1 MRLRKNMK
9 RAAAAALALSV
20 ALSAAAPAALA
31 KDYYIDDGNITVTV
45 TEDGDTYV
53 RVGDAK
59 DDKDIGEKDDTDVVI
74 KGGKNPD
81 KQTEN
86 KSDGSA
92 DEDTADEAEGQ
103 KPVVDAEPG
112 EPAEKTGTELVVW
125 PENVN
130 SGEAQKKDEPADA
143 EPKTPDTPDT
153 PDTQKPEGK
162 TDAATLEAPTG
173 PKPVEE
179 AAGDD
184 DDIMTY
190 EDNTAS
196 TVTKAV
202 NEAVKNI
209 IKIIN
214 NCTKKD
220 TTVTIEDV
228 NIDVSGGEYGTGK
241 AAMSVEG
248 AGDTTLKLEG
258 DNTLKSGWGRAG
270 VEKNDET
277 SSGKLTIT
285 AEDTSSSLNAY
296 GGEQSAGIGGG
307 GYRQSTSK
315 LEIANGKIY
324 AEGGLRAAGIG
335 GGSIGGNGEVT
346 ISGGEVTA
354 YGSGGGAGIG
364 GGNNEGSG
372 KVTIKN
378 GKVTAMANGHAA
390 AIGGGNMGSGDVTIL
405 DGTVTAIPAKNGYS
419 NVTGIGG
426 GTDSK
431 KKSTVRILGG
441 VVDAVGSGFGSGI
454 GGGYGDTQ
462 VAEVEIG
469 GGAQVTAK
477 GGSGGSSFGA
487 GAAIGTGGGAKGK
500 AGKELDV
507 NTSGGAT
514 VTRIDSKL
522 SAGHVHE
529 WTLVSSTPAAVGQQ
543 GKKVYECS
551 SCGSTRTEYEPAL
564 PAPVEEQ
571 NGRNAYAA
579 LTVEGAAYEM
589 HQESTRCIVT
599 ADSDT
604 ATLFGCLGNLAEL
617 KAQGVDTLVFR
628 TKSRET
634 ALDIDT
640 MLSLGAE
647 DTLFTLTHSGS
658 SATLTVGGADHSE
671 LIH

>member
-31 KDYYIDDGNITVTV
+31 KEYDISKGNITVTV

-59 DDKDIGEKDDTDVVI
+59 DENDIGEKDDTEVVI
-74 KGGKNPD
+74 KGGENSD
-81 KQTEN
+81 KTAEN
-86 KSDGSA
+86 NSDGPA
-92 DEDTADEAEGQ
+92 DDDTADKAEGQ

-112 EPAEKTGTELVVW
+112 EPAEETGTELVVW

-130 SGEAQKKDEPADA
+130 SGEAQKKDGPEPADV
-143 EPKTPDTPDT
+143 EPET

-162 TDAATLEAPTG
+162 TDADTLEASTEQ
-173 PKPVEE
+173 KPVEK
-179 AAGDD
+179 AAEDEDD
-184 DDIMTY
+184 DKDIMTY
-190 EDNTAS
+190 EDNTAD

-202 NEAVKNI
+202 NEAVKNV

-220 TTVTIEDV
+220 TTVTIKDV
-228 NIDVSGGEYGTGK
+228 NIDVSEKGQSAMFVQGK
-241 AAMSVEG
+241 
-248 AGDTTLKLEG
+248 GDTTLKLEG
-258 DNTLKSGWGRAG
+258 NNTLKSGQSCAG
-270 VEKNDET
+270 LEKDDEHST
-277 SSGKLTIT
+277 GKLTIT

-296 GGEQSAGIGGG
+296 GGH
-307 GYRQSTSK
+307 
-315 LEIANGKIY
+315 
-324 AEGGLRAAGIG
+324 
-335 GGSIGGNGEVT
+335 
-346 ISGGEVTA
+346 
-354 YGSGGGAGIG
+354 GGAGIG
-364 GGNNEGSG
+364 GGNQRSTLNLEIANGKIHAVGGLLGAGIGGGGFGGNGEVSISGGEVTAQGGNFAAGIGGGAQGSG

-378 GKVTAMANGHAA
+378 GKVTAKTNGAAA
-390 AIGGGNMGSGDVTIL
+390 AIGGGIGGSGDVTIL
-405 DGTVTAIPAKNGYS
+405 DGTVTATKNYDS
-419 NVTGIGG
+419 YPVTGIGG
-426 GTDSK
+426 ASGST

-441 VVDAVGSGFGSGI
+441 VVDAVGGGYGSGI
-454 GGGYGDTQ
+454 GGGKGG
-462 VAEVEIG
+462 VEVEIG

-477 GGSGGSSFGA
+477 GGPGSDGYGA
-487 GAAIGTGGGAKGK
+487 GAAIGTNGEKGGK
-500 AGKELDV
+500 AGKEQDV
-507 NTSGGAT
+507 NAIGEGT
-514 VTRIDSKL
+514 VTRINSQLPAEHK
-522 SAGHVHE
+522 HE
-529 WTLVSSTPAAVGQQ
+529 WTLVSSTPAAVGQL
-543 GKKVYECS
+543 GEKVYEC
-551 SCGSTRTEYEPAL
+551 SCGSTRTVYKFAL
-564 PAPVEEQ
+564 PAPVEEEQ
-571 NGRNAYAA
+571 NGKVV
-579 LTVEGAAYEM
+579 LTVEGAPYEM
-589 HQESTRCIVT
+589 HQESARCIVT

>member
-31 KDYYIDDGNITVTV
+31 KEYYIGDGNITVTV
-45 TEDGDTYV
+45 KENGDTYV

-59 DDKDIGEKDDTDVVI
+59 DDKDIGEKDDTEVVI
-74 KGGKNPD
+74 KGGENSD
-81 KQTEN
+81 KTAEN
-86 KSDGSA
+86 NSDGPA

-112 EPAEKTGTELVVW
+112 EPAEKTGTELIVW

-130 SGEAQKKDEPADA
+130 SGEAQKKDDPEPA
-143 EPKTPDTPDT
+143 EEEQKT

-162 TDAATLEAPTG
+162 TDAATLEASTEQ
-173 PKPVEE
+173 KPVEK
-179 AAGDD
+179 AAEDD
-184 DDIMTY
+184 DDDKDVMTY
-190 EDNTAS
+190 EANTAG

-202 NEAVKNI
+202 SRAMNKF

-214 NCTKKD
+214 NCTQKD
-220 TTVTIEDV
+220 TTVTIKDV
-228 NIDVSGGEYGTGK
+228 NIDVSEKGQSAMFVQGK
-241 AAMSVEG
+241 
-248 AGDTTLKLEG
+248 GDTTLKLEG
-258 DNTLKSGWGRAG
+258 NNTLKSGQSCAG
-270 VEKNDET
+270 LEKDDEHST
-277 SSGKLTIT
+277 GKLTIT

-296 GGEQSAGIGGG
+296 GGH
-307 GYRQSTSK
+307 
-315 LEIANGKIY
+315 
-324 AEGGLRAAGIG
+324 
-335 GGSIGGNGEVT
+335 
-346 ISGGEVTA
+346 
-354 YGSGGGAGIG
+354 GGAGIG
-364 GGNNEGSG
+364 GGNQRSTSNLEIANGKIHAVGGLLGAGIGGGGFGGNGEVSISGGEVTAQGGNFAAGIGGGAQGSG

-378 GKVTAMANGHAA
+378 GKVTAKTNGAAA
-390 AIGGGNMGSGDVTIL
+390 AIGGGIGGSGDVTIL
-405 DGTVTAIPAKNGYS
+405 DGTVTATKNYDS
-419 NVTGIGG
+419 YPVTGIGG
-426 GTDSK
+426 ASGST

-441 VVDAVGSGFGSGI
+441 VVDAVGGGYGSGI
-454 GGGYGDTQ
+454 GGGKGG
-462 VAEVEIG
+462 VEVEIG

-477 GGSGGSSFGA
+477 GGPGSDGYGA
-487 GAAIGTGGGAKGK
+487 GAAIGTNGEKGGK
-500 AGKELDV
+500 AGKEQDV
-507 NTSGGAT
+507 NAIGAGT
-514 VTRIDSKL
+514 VTRVDSNL

-529 WTLVSSTPAAVGQQ
+529 WTLVSSTPAAVGQL
-543 GKKVYECS
+543 GEKVYECP
-551 SCGSTRTEYEPAL
+551 CGSTRTEYEPAL

-571 NGRNAYAA
+571 NGRVV

-589 HQESTRCIVT
+589 HQEAARYIIT

-617 KAQGVDTLVFR
+617 KAQGADTLVFR

-640 MLSLGAE
+640 MLPLGAE

>member
-31 KDYYIDDGNITVTV
+31 EDYYISNGDITVTV
-45 TEDGDTYV
+45 KEDGRTYV
-53 RVGDAK
+53 RVGDAEEVE
-59 DDKDIGEKDDTDVVI
+59 DHTGVVI
-74 KGGKNPD
+74 KGGEDPNK
-81 KQTEN
+81 TAGN
-86 KSDGSA
+86 KSDGPA
-92 DEDTADEAEGQ
+92 DKDTADEAEGQ

-112 EPAEKTGTELVVW
+112 EPAEETGTELVVW

-130 SGEAQKKDEPADA
+130 SGEAQKKDGPEPADA
-143 EPKTPDTPDT
+143 EPKT

-162 TDAATLEAPTG
+162 TDAATLEASTEQ
-173 PKPVEE
+173 KPVEE
-179 AAGDD
+179 AAEDEDD
-184 DDIMTY
+184 DKDVMTF
-190 EDNTAS
+190 EANTAS

-202 NEAVKNI
+202 NKAVKNI

-248 AGDTTLKLEG
+248 AGNTTLKLEG

-285 AEDTSSSLNAY
+285 AEDTSSSLNAV
-296 GGEQSAGIGGG
+296 GGQEAAGIGGG

-324 AEGGLRAAGIG
+324 AEGGFRGAGIG

-354 YGSGGGAGIG
+354 YGVYGGAGIG
-364 GGNNEGSG
+364 GGSNAGSG

-378 GKVTAMANGHAA
+378 GKVTAKTSAWAA
-390 AIGGGNMGSGDVTIL
+390 AIGGGNDGSGDVTIL
-405 DGTVTAIPAKNGYS
+405 GGTVTAIPAEGSNS

-426 GTDSK
+426 GTDSTD
-431 KKSTVRILGG
+431 KSTVRILGG
-441 VVDAVGSGFGSGI
+441 VVDAVGSGYGSGI

-507 NTSGGAT
+507 NTSGGGT

-551 SCGSTRTEYEPAL
+551 SCGSTRTEYESALPA

-571 NGRNAYAA
+571 NSRNAYAA

-589 HQESTRCIVT
+589 HQESARYIVT

-640 MLSLGAE
+640 MLPLGTE

>member
-31 KDYYIDDGNITVTV
+31 KEYDISKGDITVTV
-45 TEDGDTYV
+45 TEDGDTFV
-53 RVGDAK
+53 RVGNAK
-59 DDKDIGEKDDTDVVI
+59 DENDIGEKDDTAVVI
-74 KGGKNPD
+74 KGGEDPN

-86 KSDGSA
+86 NSDGPA
-92 DEDTADEAEGQ
+92 DKDTADEAEGQ

-130 SGEAQKKDEPADA
+130 SGEAQKKDGLEPADA
-143 EPKTPDTPDT
+143 EPET

-162 TDAATLEAPTG
+162 TDADTLEASTEQ
-173 PKPVEE
+173 KPVEK
-179 AAGDD
+179 AAEDEDD
-184 DDIMTY
+184 DKDIMTF
-190 EDNTAS
+190 EANTAS

-202 NEAVKNI
+202 NEAVQHI
-209 IKIIN
+209 ITIIN

-220 TTVTIEDV
+220 TTVTIKDV
-228 NIDVSGGEYGTGK
+228 NIDVSEKILPAMAVAGE
-241 AAMSVEG
+241 
-248 AGDTTLKLEG
+248 GDTTLKLEG
-258 DNTLKSGWGRAG
+258 DNTLKGGLTCAG
-270 VEKNDET
+270 LEKDDEIST
-277 SSGKLTIT
+277 GKLTIT

-296 GGEQSAGIGGG
+296 GGNNAAGIGGG
-307 GYRQSTSK
+307 TQQSTSK
-315 LEIANGKIY
+315 LEIANGKIH
-324 AEGGLRAAGIG
+324 AVGGAAGVGGGFCGNGEVSISGGEVTAQGGDFAAGIG
-335 GGSIGGNGEVT
+335 GGMYGKGEVT
-346 ISGGEVTA
+346 ISGGDVTA
-354 YGSGGGAGIG
+354 HGGHTAACIG
-364 GGNNEGSG
+364 GGFR
-372 KVTIKN
+372 
-378 GKVTAMANGHAA
+378 
-390 AIGGGNMGSGDVTIL
+390 GSGDVTIL
-405 DGTVTAIPAKNGYS
+405 GGTVTAIPAEGSNS

-426 GTDSK
+426 GFGCDE
-431 KKSTVRILGG
+431 KSTVRILGG
-441 VVDAVGSGFGSGI
+441 VVDAVGNGCGSGI
-454 GGGYGDTQ
+454 GGGEGDAQ
-462 VAEVEIG
+462 GAEVEIG

-477 GGSGGSSFGA
+477 GGLGDNEFNRGP
-487 GAAIGTGGGAKGK
+487 GAAIGTNGDVGGK

-507 NTSGGAT
+507 NASGEGT
-514 VTRIDSKL
+514 VTRINSQLTTACEHK
-522 SAGHVHE
+522 
-529 WTLVSSTPAAVGQQ
+529 WTLVSSTPAPVGQL
-543 GKKVYECS
+543 GEKVYECS
-551 SCGSTRTEYEPAL
+551 SCGSTRTVYKFVLPE

-571 NGRNAYAA
+571 NGRIV
-579 LTVEGAAYEM
+579 LTVIGAPYEM
-589 HQESTRCIVT
+589 HQESARYIVT

-640 MLSLGAE
+640 MLSLGTE

>member
-31 KDYYIDDGNITVTV
+31 KEYYIDDGNITVTV
-45 TEDGDTYV
+45 TEEGDTYV
-53 RVGDAK
+53 RVGKAANK
-59 DDKDIGEKDDTDVVI
+59 DDIGVKDDTDVVI
-74 KGGKNPD
+74 KGGKNLD

-86 KSDGSA
+86 KSDGPA
-92 DEDTADEAEGQ
+92 DKDTADEAEGQ

-112 EPAEKTGTELVVW
+112 EPAEKTGTELIVW

-130 SGEAQKKDEPADA
+130 SGEAQKKDGPEPA
-143 EPKTPDTPDT
+143 EEEQKT

-162 TDAATLEAPTG
+162 TDAATLEASTEQ
-173 PKPVEE
+173 KPVEKAAE
-179 AAGDD
+179 AAEDD
-184 DDIMTY
+184 EDVMTF

-202 NEAVKNI
+202 NKAVNNI

-214 NCTKKD
+214 NCTQKD
-220 TTVTIEDV
+220 TTVTIKDV
-228 NIDVSGGEYGTGK
+228 NIDVSEKGQSAMFVQGK
-241 AAMSVEG
+241 
-248 AGDTTLKLEG
+248 GDTTLKLEG
-258 DNTLKSGWGRAG
+258 NNTLKSGQSCAG
-270 VEKNDET
+270 LEKDDEHST
-277 SSGKLTIT
+277 GKLTIT

-296 GGEQSAGIGGG
+296 GGHGGAGIGGG
-307 GYRQSTSK
+307 NQRSTSN
-315 LEIANGKIY
+315 LEIANGKIH
-324 AEGGLRAAGIG
+324 AVGGLLGAGIG
-335 GGSIGGNGEVT
+335 GGGFGGNGEVT

-354 YGSGGGAGIG
+354 QGGNFAAGIG
-364 GGNNEGSG
+364 GGAQGSG

-378 GKVTAMANGHAA
+378 GKVTAKTNGAAA
-390 AIGGGNMGSGDVTIL
+390 AIGGGIGGSGDVTIL
-405 DGTVTAIPAKNGYS
+405 DGTVTATKNYDS
-419 NVTGIGG
+419 YPVTGIGG
-426 GTDSK
+426 ASGST

-441 VVDAVGSGFGSGI
+441 VVDAVGGGYGSGI
-454 GGGYGDTQ
+454 GGGKGG
-462 VAEVEIG
+462 VEVEIG

-477 GGSGGSSFGA
+477 GGPGSDGYGA
-487 GAAIGTGGGAKGK
+487 GAAIGTNGEKGGK
-500 AGKELDV
+500 AGKEQDV
-507 NTSGGAT
+507 NAIGEGT
-514 VTRIDSKL
+514 VTRVDSNS
-522 SAGHVHE
+522 SADHAHK
-529 WTLVSSTPAAVGQQ
+529 WTLVSSTPAAVGQL
-543 GKKVYECS
+543 GEKVYEC
-551 SCGSTRTEYEPAL
+551 SCGSTRTVYEFAL

-571 NGRNAYAA
+571 NGRVV

-589 HQESTRCIVT
+589 HQEAARYIVT

-604 ATLFGCLGNLAEL
+604 ATLLGCLGNLADL

>member
-53 RVGDAK
+53 RVGEAK
-59 DDKDIGEKDDTDVVI
+59 DKDDIGEKDDTDVVI
-74 KGGKNPD
+74 KGGENPG

-86 KSDGSA
+86 NSDGS
-92 DEDTADEAEGQ
+92 ADEAEGQ

-130 SGEAQKKDEPADA
+130 SGEAQKKDGPADA
-143 EPKTPDTPDT
+143 EPKTPDT

-162 TDAATLEAPTG
+162 TDAATLEASTEQ
-173 PKPVEE
+173 KPVEK
-179 AAGDD
+179 AAEDEDD
-184 DDIMTY
+184 DKDIMTY
-190 EDNTAS
+190 EANTAG
-196 TVTKAV
+196 TLTKVA
-202 NEAVKNI
+202 NEAVQNI

-220 TTVTIEDV
+220 TTVTIENV
-228 NIDVSGGEYGTGK
+228 NIYQYAYDYK

-248 AGDTTLKLEG
+248 AGDTTLKLVG
-258 DNTLKSGWGRAG
+258 DNTLRGGFSRAG
-270 VEKNDET
+270 LEKDDEYST
-277 SSGKLTIT
+277 GKLTIT
-285 AEDTSSSLNAY
+285 AEDTSASLKAY
-296 GGEQSAGIGGG
+296 GGQNSAGIGGG
-307 GYRQSTSK
+307 SYDSTSK

-324 AEGGLRAAGIG
+324 AESGSNMGAGIG
-335 GGSIGGNGEVT
+335 GGMYGKGEVT
-346 ISGGEVTA
+346 ISGGDVTA
-354 YGSGGGAGIG
+354 HGGHTAAGIG
-364 GGNNEGSG
+364 GGFR
-372 KVTIKN
+372 
-378 GKVTAMANGHAA
+378 
-390 AIGGGNMGSGDVTIL
+390 GSGDVTIL
-405 DGTVTAIPAKNGYS
+405 GGTVTAIPAEGSNS

-426 GTDSK
+426 GFGCDE
-431 KKSTVRILGG
+431 KSTVRILGG
-441 VVDAVGSGFGSGI
+441 VVDAVGNGCGSGI
-454 GGGYGDTQ
+454 GGGEGD
-462 VAEVEIG
+462 VEVEIG

-477 GGSGGSSFGA
+477 GGLGDNEFNRGP
-487 GAAIGTGGGAKGK
+487 GAAIGTSGDEDGK

-507 NTSGGAT
+507 NVSGECT
-514 VTRIDSKL
+514 VTRIDSNLPADCAHK
-522 SAGHVHE
+522 
-529 WTLVSSTPAAVGQQ
+529 WTLVSSTPAPVGQLD
-543 GKKVYECS
+543 KKEYECP
-551 SCGSTRTEYEPAL
+551 SCDSTRTVYKFAH
-564 PAPVEEQ
+564 PAPVEEEQ
-571 NGRNAYAA
+571 NGRIVLRVIDAP
-579 LTVEGAAYEM
+579 YEM
-589 HQESTRCIVT
+589 HQESTRYIVT

-628 TKSRET
+628 TESRET

-640 MLSLGAE
+640 MLSLGTE

>member
-1 MRLRKNMK
+1 MK

-31 KDYYIDDGNITVTV
+31 KEYDISKGDITVTV
-45 TEDGDTYV
+45 TEDGDTFV
-53 RVGDAK
+53 RVGNAK
-59 DDKDIGEKDDTDVVI
+59 DENDIGEKDDTAVVI
-74 KGGKNPD
+74 KGGEDPN

-86 KSDGSA
+86 NSDGPA
-92 DEDTADEAEGQ
+92 DKDTADEAEGQ

-130 SGEAQKKDEPADA
+130 SGEAQKKDGLEPADA
-143 EPKTPDTPDT
+143 EPET

-162 TDAATLEAPTG
+162 TDADTLEASTEQ
-173 PKPVEE
+173 KPVEK
-179 AAGDD
+179 AAEDEDD
-184 DDIMTY
+184 DKDIMTF
-190 EDNTAS
+190 EANTAS

-202 NEAVKNI
+202 NEAVQHI
-209 IKIIN
+209 ITIIN

-220 TTVTIEDV
+220 TTVTIKDV
-228 NIDVSGGEYGTGK
+228 NIDVSEKILPAMAVAGE
-241 AAMSVEG
+241 
-248 AGDTTLKLEG
+248 GDTTLKLEG
-258 DNTLKSGWGRAG
+258 DNTLKGGLTCAG
-270 VEKNDET
+270 LEKDDEIST
-277 SSGKLTIT
+277 GKLTIT

-296 GGEQSAGIGGG
+296 GGNNAAGIGGG
-307 GYRQSTSK
+307 TQQSTSK
-315 LEIANGKIY
+315 LEIANGKIH
-324 AEGGLRAAGIG
+324 AVGGAAGVG
-335 GGSIGGNGEVT
+335 GGFCGNGEVS

-354 YGSGGGAGIG
+354 QGGDFAAGIG
-364 GGNNEGSG
+364 GGGNGSG

-378 GKVTAMANGHAA
+378 GKVTAKTNSSAA
-390 AIGGGNMGSGDVTIL
+390 AIGGGNGGSGNVTIL
-405 DGTVTAIPAKNGYS
+405 DGRVTTTLVNNNS
-419 NVTGIGG
+419 SVTGIGG
-426 GTDSK
+426 APNSTD
-431 KKSTVRILGG
+431 KSTVRILGG
-441 VVDAVGSGFGSGI
+441 VINAVGGGYGSGI
-454 GGGYGDTQ
+454 GGGHGDTQ

-477 GGSGGSSFGA
+477 GGLGDDHYGRGP
-487 GAAIGTGGGAKGK
+487 GAAIGTAGDVDGK

-507 NTSGGAT
+507 NASGEGT
-514 VTRIDSKL
+514 VTRVDPNL
-522 SAGHVHE
+522 PADHE
-529 WTLVSSTPAAVGQQ
+529 HKWILVSSTPAAVGQL
-543 GKKVYECS
+543 GEKEYKCS
-551 SCGSTRTEYEPAL
+551 SCGSTRTVYKYVLPE
-564 PAPVEEQ
+564 PAPVEEEQ
-571 NGRNAYAA
+571 NGRIVLRVIDA
-579 LTVEGAAYEM
+579 LYEM
-589 HQESTRCIVT
+589 HQESARYIVT

-634 ALDIDT
+634 ALDIDA

>member
-31 KDYYIDDGNITVTV
+31 KDYYIGDGDITVTV

-53 RVGDAK
+53 RVGEAK
-59 DDKDIGEKDDTDVVI
+59 DKDDIGEKDDTDVVI
-74 KGGKNPD
+74 KGGENPG

-86 KSDGSA
+86 NSDGS
-92 DEDTADEAEGQ
+92 ADEAEGQ

-130 SGEAQKKDEPADA
+130 SGEAQKKDDLEPEEG
-143 EPKTPDTPDT
+143 EPKT

-162 TDAATLEAPTG
+162 TDADILEASTEQ
-173 PKPVEE
+173 KPVEK
-179 AAGDD
+179 AAEDEDD
-184 DDIMTY
+184 DEDVMTF
-190 EDNTAS
+190 EANTAS
-196 TVTKAV
+196 TVTNAVNKAV
-202 NEAVKNI
+202 KHI
-209 IKIIN
+209 ITIIN
-214 NCTKKD
+214 NYTKKD
-220 TTVTIEDV
+220 TTVTLEDV
-228 NIDVSGGEYGTGK
+228 NIDVSDDYGK
-241 AAMSVEG
+241 AAMEVRG

-258 DNTLKSGWGRAG
+258 DNTLRGGHHCAG
-270 VEKNDET
+270 LEKDDDLST
-277 SSGKLTIT
+277 GKLTIT
-285 AEDTSSSLNAY
+285 AEDTSASLKAY
-296 GGEQSAGIGGG
+296 GGDNSAGIGGG
-307 GYRQSTSK
+307 SYDSTSK

-324 AEGGLRAAGIG
+324 AESGFNMGAGIG
-335 GGSIGGNGEVT
+335 GGMYGKGEVT
-346 ISGGEVTA
+346 ISGGDVTA
-354 YGSGGGAGIG
+354 HGGHTAAGIG
-364 GGNNEGSG
+364 GGFR
-372 KVTIKN
+372 
-378 GKVTAMANGHAA
+378 
-390 AIGGGNMGSGDVTIL
+390 GSGDVTIL
-405 DGTVTAIPAKNGYS
+405 GGTVTAIPAEGSNS

-426 GTDSK
+426 GFGCDE
-431 KKSTVRILGG
+431 KSTVRILGG
-441 VVDAVGSGFGSGI
+441 VVDAVGNGCGSGI
-454 GGGYGDTQ
+454 GGGEGDAQ
-462 VAEVEIG
+462 GAEVEIG

-477 GGSGGSSFGA
+477 GGLGDNEFNRGP
-487 GAAIGTGGGAKGK
+487 GAAIGTNGDVGGK

-507 NTSGGAT
+507 NASGEGT
-514 VTRIDSKL
+514 VTRVDPNL
-522 SAGHVHE
+522 PADHE
-529 WTLVSSTPAAVGQQ
+529 HKWTLVSSTPAAVGQL
-543 GKKVYECS
+543 GEKEYKCS
-551 SCGSTRTEYEPAL
+551 SCGSTRTVYKYVLPE

-571 NGRNAYAA
+571 NGRIV
-579 LTVEGAAYEM
+579 LTVIGAPYEM
-589 HQESTRCIVT
+589 HQESARYIVT

>member
-31 KDYYIDDGNITVTV
+31 KEYYIDDGNITVTV
-45 TEDGDTYV
+45 TEDGDTFV
-53 RVGDAK
+53 RVGKAANK
-59 DDKDIGEKDDTDVVI
+59 DDIGVKDDTDVVI

-86 KSDGSA
+86 KSDGPA
-92 DEDTADEAEGQ
+92 DKDTADEAEGQ

-112 EPAEKTGTELVVW
+112 EPAEETGTELVVW

-130 SGEAQKKDEPADA
+130 SGEAQKKDGPEPADA
-143 EPKTPDTPDT
+143 EPKT

-179 AAGDD
+179 AAEDD
-184 DDIMTY
+184 HDIMTY
-190 EDNTAS
+190 EDNTAD

-202 NEAVKNI
+202 NKAVKNV

-220 TTVTIEDV
+220 TTVKIKDV
-228 NIDVSGGEYGTGK
+228 NIDASEKGRSAMFVQGK
-241 AAMSVEG
+241 
-248 AGDTTLKLEG
+248 GDTTLKLEG
-258 DNTLKSGWGRAG
+258 NNTLRGGQSCAG
-270 VEKNDET
+270 LEKDDELST
-277 SSGKLTIT
+277 GKLTIT
-285 AEDTSSSLNAY
+285 AEDANSSLNAY
-296 GGEQSAGIGGG
+296 GGHSGAGIGGG
-307 GYRQSTSK
+307 NQRSTSN
-315 LEIANGKIY
+315 LEITNGKIH
-324 AEGGLRAAGIG
+324 AVGGLFGAGIG
-335 GGSIGGNGEVT
+335 GGINGNGEVS

-354 YGSGGGAGIG
+354 QGGNLAAGIG
-364 GGNNEGSG
+364 GGAQGSG

-378 GKVTAMANGHAA
+378 GKVTAKTNGAAA
-390 AIGGGNMGSGDVTIL
+390 AIGGGNRGSGDVTIL
-405 DGTVTAIPAKNGYS
+405 DGRVTTTLVNNNP
-419 NVTGIGG
+419 VTGIGG
-426 GTDSK
+426 APNSTD
-431 KKSTVRILGG
+431 KSTVRILGG
-441 VVDAVGSGFGSGI
+441 VVDAVGGGYGSGI
-454 GGGYGDTQ
+454 GGGSGDAQ
-462 VAEVEIG
+462 GAEVEIG

-477 GGSGGSSFGA
+477 GGKGGTFGRRTYGA
-487 GAAIGTGGGAKGK
+487 GAAIGTGGDKDGK
-500 AGKELDV
+500 AGKEQDV
-507 NTSGGAT
+507 NAIGEGT
-514 VTRIDSKL
+514 VTRIDSNL
-522 SAGHVHE
+522 SAGHEHE
-529 WTLVSSTPAAVGQQ
+529 WTLVSSTPAAVGQL
-543 GKKVYECS
+543 GEKVYECP
-551 SCGSTRTEYEPAL
+551 CGSTRTVYEFAL

-571 NGRNAYAA
+571 NGRVV

-589 HQESTRCIVT
+589 HQEAARYIVT

-604 ATLFGCLGNLAEL
+604 AILFGCLGNLAEL
-617 KAQGVDTLVFR
+617 KAQGADTLVFR

-658 SATLTVGGADHSE
+658 SATLTVGGADHNE

>member
-31 KDYYIDDGNITVTV
+31 KEYYIGDGNITVTV
-45 TEDGDTYV
+45 KENGDTYV
-53 RVGDAK
+53 SVGNAQE
-59 DDKDIGEKDDTDVVI
+59 EKDDTAVVI

-86 KSDGSA
+86 NSDGPA

-130 SGEAQKKDEPADA
+130 SGEAQKKDGSADA
-143 EPKTPDTPDT
+143 EPET

-162 TDAATLEAPTG
+162 TDAATLEASTEQ
-173 PKPVEE
+173 KPVEK
-179 AAGDD
+179 AAEDD
-184 DDIMTY
+184 DDDKDVMTY
-190 EDNTAS
+190 EANTAG

-202 NEAVKNI
+202 NKAVNNI

-214 NCTKKD
+214 NCTQKD
-220 TTVTIEDV
+220 TTVTIKDV
-228 NIDVSGGEYGTGK
+228 NIDVSEKGQSAMFVQGK
-241 AAMSVEG
+241 
-248 AGDTTLKLEG
+248 GDTTLKLEG
-258 DNTLKSGWGRAG
+258 NNTLKSGQSCAG
-270 VEKNDET
+270 LEKDDEHST
-277 SSGKLTIT
+277 GKLTIT

-296 GGEQSAGIGGG
+296 GGH
-307 GYRQSTSK
+307 
-315 LEIANGKIY
+315 
-324 AEGGLRAAGIG
+324 
-335 GGSIGGNGEVT
+335 
-346 ISGGEVTA
+346 
-354 YGSGGGAGIG
+354 GGAGIG
-364 GGNNEGSG
+364 GGNQRSTSNLEITNGKIHAVGGLLGAGIGGGGFGGNGEVSISGGEVTAQGGNFAAGIGGGAQGSG

-378 GKVTAMANGHAA
+378 GKVTAKTNGAAA
-390 AIGGGNMGSGDVTIL
+390 AIGGGIGGSGDVTIL
-405 DGTVTAIPAKNGYS
+405 DGTVTATKNYDS
-419 NVTGIGG
+419 YPVTGIGG
-426 GTDSK
+426 ASGST

-441 VVDAVGSGFGSGI
+441 VVDAVGGGYGSGI
-454 GGGYGDTQ
+454 GGGKGG
-462 VAEVEIG
+462 VEVEIG

-477 GGSGGSSFGA
+477 GGPGSDGYGA
-487 GAAIGTGGGAKGK
+487 GAAIGTNGEKGGK
-500 AGKELDV
+500 AGKEQDV
-507 NTSGGAT
+507 NAIGEGT
-514 VTRIDSKL
+514 VTRINSQLPAEHK
-522 SAGHVHE
+522 HE
-529 WTLVSSTPAAVGQQ
+529 WTLVSSTPAAVGQL
-543 GKKVYECS
+543 GEKVYEC
-551 SCGSTRTEYEPAL
+551 SCGSTRTVYKFAL
-564 PAPVEEQ
+564 PAPVEEEQ
-571 NGRNAYAA
+571 NGRVV

-589 HQESTRCIVT
+589 HQESARYIVT

-604 ATLFGCLGNLAEL
+604 ATLFGCLGNLVEL
-617 KAQGVDTLVFR
+617 KAQGADTLVFR

-658 SATLTVGGADHSE
+658 SATLTVGGADHNE

>member
-9 RAAAAALALSV
+9 RAAAAALALSM

-31 KDYYIDDGNITVTV
+31 KDYYIENGDITVTV
-45 TEDGDTYV
+45 TEEGDTYV
-53 RVGDAK
+53 RVGEATTK
-59 DDKDIGEKDDTDVVI
+59 DDIGVKDDTDVVI
-74 KGGKNPD
+74 KGGTDP
-81 KQTEN
+81 N
-86 KSDGSA
+86 KPAETNSDGSA
-92 DEDTADEAEGQ
+92 DEVEKQ

-112 EPAEKTGTELVVW
+112 EPAENTGTELIVW
-125 PENVN
+125 PEDAK
-130 SGEAQKKDEPADA
+130 SGEAQEKDDPEPEEG
-143 EPKTPDTPDT
+143 EPKT

-162 TDAATLEAPTG
+162 TDAATLEASTEQ
-173 PKPVEE
+173 KPVEE
-179 AAGDD
+179 AAEDEDD
-184 DDIMTY
+184 DKDVMTF
-190 EDNTAS
+190 EANTAS
-196 TVTKAV
+196 TVTNAV
-202 NEAVKNI
+202 NKAVKNI

-285 AEDTSSSLNAY
+285 AEDTSSSLNAV
-296 GGEQSAGIGGG
+296 GGQEAAGIGGG

-324 AEGGLRAAGIG
+324 AEGGSRGAGIG
-335 GGSIGGNGEVT
+335 GGS
-346 ISGGEVTA
+346 
-354 YGSGGGAGIG
+354 
-364 GGNNEGSG
+364 NEGSG

-378 GKVTAMANGHAA
+378 GKVTAKTSDFAA
-390 AIGGGNMGSGDVTIL
+390 AIGGGPSGSGDVTIL
-405 DGTVTAIPAKNGYS
+405 DGTVNATPVDNRNDS
-419 NVTGIGG
+419 VTGIGG

-441 VVDAVGSGFGSGI
+441 VINAVGCGYGSGI
-454 GGGYGDTQ
+454 GGGHGDAQ

-477 GGSGGSSFGA
+477 GGSGYASLGA
-487 GAAIGTGGGAKGK
+487 GAAIGTGGGVRGK

-514 VTRIDSKL
+514 VTRIDSN
-522 SAGHVHE
+522 SPAGHVHE

-543 GKKVYECS
+543 GEKKYECS
-551 SCGSTRTEYEPAL
+551 SCGSTRTEYESALPA

-571 NGRNAYAA
+571 NSRNAYEA

-589 HQESTRCIVT
+589 HQESARCIVT

-617 KAQGVDTLVFR
+617 KAQGADTLVFR

-634 ALDIDT
+634 ALDIDA